1 PILPGH
7 DIDLTLA
14 DDIEGIAAIA
24 LAHQGL
30 ALLKRLNRELDGEE
44 VELTRGRVTEERH
57 RPQPLAFLQGR
68 AHLAFP
74 GDDATELGPEN
85 PLVEDEQAHG
95 GDRLHG
101 RLADA
106 PPAPP
111 WRGARWR
118 RRAAPVESPVPGAA
132 AAGRVPGWSAAL
144 FWPRPAPAGWP
155 AGSATAGDLAGCSVG
170 SRPPRRRGP
179 ARSSRAVPG

>member
-1 PILPGH
+1 M
-7 DIDLTLA
+7 
-14 DDIEGIAAIA
+14 
-24 LAHQGL
+24 
-30 ALLKRLNRELDGEE
+30 LKRLNRELDGEE

-106 PPAPP
+106 PPEQRPLAKEVA
-111 WRGARWR
+111 RSLAFDHGILARVANHNDGFALGNHEELVTALALADDGGALRHV
-118 RRAAPVESPVPGAA
+118 A
-132 AAGRVPGWSAAL
+132 
-144 FWPRPAPAGWP
+144 
-155 AGSATAGDLAGCSVG
+155 D
-170 SRPPRRRGP
+170 PRRLRETLDGGGGQRP
-179 ARSSRAVPG
+179 